1 MNNIKETYLRQL
13 LIDWLDYAIEAVGNS
28 SLDNIINYFIDICNE
43 ADIKLDEESIS
54 YLKNEIK
61 ERGM

>member
-1 MNNIKETYLRQL
+1 MDNVKETYLRQL
-13 LIDWLDYAIEAVGNS
+13 IIDWLDYAIEAVGD